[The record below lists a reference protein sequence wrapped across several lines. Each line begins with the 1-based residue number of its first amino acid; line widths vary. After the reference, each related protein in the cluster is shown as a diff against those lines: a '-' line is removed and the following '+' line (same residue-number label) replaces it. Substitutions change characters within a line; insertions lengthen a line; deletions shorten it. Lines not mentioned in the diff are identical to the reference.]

1 MLWTLLEISFL
12 LILLGKTIERRL
24 GFFGNIQL
32 IYNFIEGSCVRH
44 AVLEKIAN
52 SVNLKLKTLKSVST
66 TRWACHYEAVSA
78 IKVNYSALL
87 TAINKI
93 SECTKQDDIRAK
105 GFGIIYQMK
114 TFEFVF
120 ALEMLEPILCS
131 ILKVSTYLQKSDI
144 NLLTAVQLTESLK
157 RTLETMRNSESNF
170 DNIYQ
175 KVFKLC
181 EDNQI
186 IIPPVKKRKV
196 SSKVDCFSNT

>member
-1 MLWTLLEISFL
+1 
-12 LILLGKTIERRL
+12 
-24 GFFGNIQL
+24 
-32 IYNFIEGSCVRH
+32 
-44 AVLEKIAN
+44 
-52 SVNLKLKTLKSVST
+52 
-66 TRWACHYEAVSA
+66 
-78 IKVNYSALL
+78 
-87 TAINKI
+87 
-93 SECTKQDDIRAK
+93 
-105 GFGIIYQMK
+105 MK

-175 KVFKLC
+175 KVFKLN

-186 IIPPVKKRKV
+186 IIPSVKKRKV